1 MTVASLSG
9 QLLARKG
16 TARPSAAVPRG
27 AGVETSLPSRAP
39 LRVAPPQEPPAAGGE
54 RARISLRL
62 DPERHRRL
70 RLAAAHLDCSLQ
82 DLLIAALDEHL
93 SGLRLGC
100 ACFRE
105 GAEACRNGCQLDE
118 EDRAS

>member
-16 TARPSAAVPRG
+16 TARPSAAVPRSAG
-27 AGVETSLPSRAP
+27 ADIPSTPRAP
-39 LRVAPPQEPPAAGGE
+39 LRLAPPQEPPASGE

-93 SGLRLGC
+93 SGLHLGC
-100 ACFRE
+100 PCFQE
-105 GAEACRNGCQLDE
+105 GGEACQNGCQLDE

>member
-9 QLLARKG
+9 RLLARKG
-16 TARPSAAVPRG
+16 TARPSAAVPRSAG
-27 AGVETSLPSRAP
+27 AETSLPSRAP
-39 LRVAPPQEPPAAGGE
+39 LRLAPPQEPPASGE

-100 ACFRE
+100 PCFRE
-105 GAEACRNGCQLDE
+105 RGEACRNGCEMDE
-118 EDRAS
+118 EERAS